1 MFKLKKIHLNI
12 ITQCMYNASQLMNMS
27 LHNPSHIITDIYISV
42 CIKNLDLQ
50 LYLNYLIKSVE
61 QFLVCK

>member
-1 MFKLKKIHLNI
+1 MSKLKKIHLNI
-12 ITQCMYNASQLMNMS
+12 VTQYTYDTSQLNMS
-27 LHNPSHIITDIYISV
+27 QYNPSHIITDIYISV

-50 LYLNYLIKSVE
+50 LYLNYLIKCVK